1 MTLGILLLVDGA
13 RSGVITGDLSVT
25 TATVGSNTQLNF
37 EANLA
42 TLVPP
47 SGKVTMTFSAGVNLT
62 QSSNIICS
70 SVYAVNPNSTCSV
83 TNQVLLTLNN
93 ANTSENFIMFKV

>member
-1 MTLGILLLVDGA
+1 MNKKRRLSRPIPSLFSLMTLGILLLVDGA

-62 QSSNIICS
+62 
-70 SVYAVNPNSTCSV
+70 
-83 TNQVLLTLNN
+83 
-93 ANTSENFIMFKV
+93 